1 MRVSLEIVTT
11 ICIGLLIG
19 TEFAVAVFINPILR
33 KLDARE
39 ELRAIRL
46 FAAKLGRAMPFWY
59 AGSLLLLVAE
69 IVIRYKQAGESL
81 LIAASVIWVAVIVLT
96 LIFLVPINNRLA
108 RADLNVPPEPA
119 LAEHGKWDSLH
130 RWRVASLTVGDGVL
144 FSGHSAGGVNS
155 TPRMPHLC
163 PLSWA

>member
-59 AGSLLLLVAE
+59 AGSLLLLIAE
-69 IVIRYKQAGESL
+69 IVIRYKQAGETL
-81 LIAASVIWVAVIVLT
+81 LIAASLIWVAVIVLT

-108 RADLNVPPEPA
+108 RVDLNAPPEQA

-130 RWRVASLTVGDGVL
+130 RWRVASLTAAMVCFLVGTRLVG
-144 FSGHSAGGVNS
+144 
-155 TPRMPHLC
+155 
-163 PLSWA
+163 